1 MLSYLKV
8 ENIDNELIE
17 FHLRQKNYYSLEG
30 QVVTR
35 EYLINE
41 MRCPDGFD
49 EIDHCIEKCYL
60 EGELVGLVDYQ
71 YGYRYSMIHDD
82 ECVWIGLFLID
93 QDKQNCG
100 LGKRLFNDCLKKFK
114 QRCERIQL
122 ACLVRNE
129 AGLVF
134 WKKCGF
140 NEIGNSK
147 YGDLPVIVLEKRI

>member
-49 EIDHCIEKCYL
+49 EIDQL
-60 EGELVGLVDYQ
+60 
-71 YGYRYSMIHDD
+71 YRKM
-82 ECVWIGLFLID
+82 LF
-93 QDKQNCG
+93 
-100 LGKRLFNDCLKKFK
+100 R
-114 QRCERIQL
+114 R
-122 ACLVRNE
+122 
-129 AGLVF
+129 
-134 WKKCGF
+134 
-140 NEIGNSK
+140 
-147 YGDLPVIVLEKRI
+147 

>member
-49 EIDHCIEKCYL
+49 EIDHYI
-60 EGELVGLVDYQ
+60 
-71 YGYRYSMIHDD
+71 
-82 ECVWIGLFLID
+82 
-93 QDKQNCG
+93 
-100 LGKRLFNDCLKKFK
+100 
-114 QRCERIQL
+114 
-122 ACLVRNE
+122 
-129 AGLVF
+129 
-134 WKKCGF
+134 
-140 NEIGNSK
+140 
-147 YGDLPVIVLEKRI
+147 

>member
-49 EIDHCIEKCYL
+49 EIDHYIEKCYL

-82 ECVWIGLFLID
+82 ECVWIGLFLINKIVD
-93 QDKQNCG
+93 WG
-100 LGKRLFNDCLKKFK
+100 RGCLMT
-114 QRCERIQL
+114 
-122 ACLVRNE
+122 V
-129 AGLVF
+129 
-134 WKKCGF
+134 
-140 NEIGNSK
+140 
-147 YGDLPVIVLEKRI
+147 